1 MQHNPKK
8 GDSLKK
14 KFEKSVCLQIK
25 LTRNIMESEHNRY
38 LKEFGISTEQG
49 LLLKSVYE
57 MPGCTQTQ
65 LSEFLHKDK
74 TTITRMIDTLVKKG
88 KLERKSSKSDRRVHK
103 IYLTQE
109 TSQNVEKISPIFEK
123 REEELKTIIDEKEY
137 EITLKVLNQ
146 IKEYYKELNR

>member
-1 MQHNPKK
+1 MKE
-8 GDSLKK
+8 D
-14 KFEKSVCLQIK
+14 FEKCIDLQLK
-25 LTRNIMESEHNRY
+25 LTKNIMEAEHNKY

-74 TTITRMIDTLVKKG
+74 TTITRMIDTLVKRG
-88 KLERKSSKSDRRVHK
+88 KLERKSSKKDRRVHK
-103 IYLTQE
+103 IFLTQE

-123 REEELKTIIDEKEY
+123 RQEELKMIIDEKEY

-146 IKEYYKELNR
+146 IKEYYRGLNK

>member
-1 MQHNPKK
+1 
-8 GDSLKK
+8 LKED
-14 KFEKSVCLQIK
+14 FEKCIGLQLK
-25 LTRNIMESEHNRY
+25 LTKNIMEAEHNQY

-74 TTITRMIDTLVKKG
+74 TTITRMIDTLVKRG
-88 KLERKSSKSDRRVHK
+88 KLERKSSKKDRRIHK

-109 TSQNVEKISPIFEK
+109 TSQNVEKFSPIIEK
-123 REEELKTIIDEKEY
+123 RQKELKMIIDEKDY

-146 IKEYYKELNR
+146 IKEYYKGLNK